1 MRLIKNAGLLT
12 NVLLM
17 AEWANTKGILMK
29 NIVLAGVG
37 SPTK

>member
-1 MRLIKNAGLLT
+1 MRLIKNAGLLI